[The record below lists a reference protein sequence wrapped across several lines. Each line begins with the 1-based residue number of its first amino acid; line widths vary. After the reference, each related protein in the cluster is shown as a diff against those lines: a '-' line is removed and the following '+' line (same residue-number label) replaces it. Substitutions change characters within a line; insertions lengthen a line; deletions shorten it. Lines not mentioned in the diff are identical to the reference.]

1 MRQRKKHVPKN
12 CKWPLEISPLTGL
25 PKEYSYATGDKRRYN
40 KRWILQRALDSNFT
54 ERERRKKKKLHWR
67 DKLWVV
73 LTMEQKDEVE
83 AAKYAYGL
91 DISDNSEKARKFA
104 FAISSR
110 NKKNPLVREYAQ
122 DIATEA
128 GKTIID
134 LSKNADKDSVRL
146 AAAIDILDRLGF
158 KAPEKIEIDDKRELT
173 DEDNLAISNVISI
186 LHPKVSDAEIV
197 SVDSKE

>member
-1 MRQRKKHVPKN
+1 MRAERKKRVQKN

-25 PKEYSYATGDKRRYN
+25 PKEYNYATGDKRKFK
-40 KRWILQRALDSNFT
+40 KRWILQRALDAGFQDN
-54 ERERRKKKKLHWR
+54 ERKKKKLHWR

-122 DIATEA
+122 DIAQEA

-186 LHPKVSDAEIV
+186 LNPEKVSDAEIIEGNV
-197 SVDSKE
+197 

>member
-1 MRQRKKHVPKN
+1 MRTERKKRVPKN

-25 PKEYSYATGDKRRYN
+25 PKEYNYATGDKRRYK
-40 KRWILQRALDSNFT
+40 KRWILQRALDADFQYN
-54 ERERRKKKKLHWR
+54 ERKKKKLHWR

-91 DISDNSEKARKFA
+91 SNDNSEKARKFA

-110 NKKNPLVREYAQ
+110 NKKNPLIREYAQ
-122 DIATEA
+122 DIAQEA
-128 GKTIID
+128 GETIID

-173 DEDNLAISNVISI
+173 DEDNMAISNVISI
-186 LHPKVSDAEIV
+186 LHPKVSDAEIIEENV
-197 SVDSKE
+197 

>member
-1 MRQRKKHVPKN
+1 MRTERKKHVPKN

-25 PKEYSYATGDKRRYN
+25 PKEYNYATGDKRRYN
-40 KRWILQRALDSNFT
+40 KRWILQRALDADFQYN
-54 ERERRKKKKLHWR
+54 ERKKKKLHWR

-91 DISDNSEKARKFA
+91 TNDNSEKARKFA

-110 NKKNPLVREYAQ
+110 NKKNPLIREYAQ
-122 DIATEA
+122 DIAQEA

-186 LHPKVSDAEIV
+186 LHPKVSDAEIIEENV
-197 SVDSKE
+197 

>member
-1 MRQRKKHVPKN
+1 MRTERKKRFPKN

-25 PKEYSYATGDKRRYN
+25 PKEYNYATGDKRRYK
-40 KRWILQRALDSNFT
+40 KRWILQRALDADFQYN
-54 ERERRKKKKLHWR
+54 ERKKKKLHWR

-91 DISDNSEKARKFA
+91 TNDNSEKARKFA

-122 DIATEA
+122 DIAQEA

-158 KAPEKIEIDDKRELT
+158 KAPEKIEIDDNRELT

-186 LHPKVSDAEIV
+186 LNPEKVSDAEIIEGNV
-197 SVDSKE
+197 

>member
-1 MRQRKKHVPKN
+1 MRTERKKRVPKN

-25 PKEYSYATGDKRRYN
+25 PKEYNYATGDKRKFK
-40 KRWILQRALDSNFT
+40 KRWILQRALDAGFQDN
-54 ERERRKKKKLHWR
+54 ERKKKKLHWR

-91 DISDNSEKARKFA
+91 SNDNSEKARKFA

-122 DIATEA
+122 DIAQEA

-186 LHPKVSDAEIV
+186 LHPKVSDAEIIEGNV
-197 SVDSKE
+197 

>member
-1 MRQRKKHVPKN
+1 MRTERKKRVPKN

-25 PKEYSYATGDKRRYN
+25 PKEYNYATGDKRRYK
-40 KRWILQRALDSNFT
+40 KRWILQRALDADFQYN
-54 ERERRKKKKLHWR
+54 ERKKKKLHWR

-91 DISDNSEKARKFA
+91 SNDNSEKARKFA

-110 NKKNPLVREYAQ
+110 NKKNPLIREYAQ
-122 DIATEA
+122 DIAQEA
-128 GKTIID
+128 GETIID

-186 LHPKVSDAEIV
+186 LHPKVSDAEIIEENV
-197 SVDSKE
+197 